1 MAAER
6 EGESTEL
13 VYQLDERPGVRE
25 AFFAA
30 LQHLLAIFVAIV
42 TPALIISRAISL
54 DLETTSYMVSLSL
67 IVSAIATFIQC
78 RRPLGLGC
86 GLLCVQGT
94 SFSFIAPI
102 ISAGLTGGLP
112 LIFGCCLAAAPM
124 EIVVS
129 LLFKH
134 LKRIFTPIVSGVV
147 VTLIGLSLIKVGI
160 TACGGGFSAMD
171 NGTFGSFQSLGVA
184 ATVLVTILLLNKN
197 RNKYIRMSSIFIGIV
212 IGYILALAL
221 GMIPLDTL
229 RETDWWNFH
238 VPVPFKYGLDF
249 DVSHIIS
256 LAIIFLITSIEAA
269 GDVTANTL
277 ISGGKIQ
284 GAEFDKRIE
293 RGVMADGV
301 SSMLA
306 ATLNSFPNSIFAQNN
321 GIIQLTGVASRYVGY
336 YIAGMLLLLGLFP
349 GVSIAFSVM
358 PEAVLGGAALL
369 MFGSV
374 AASGIK
380 IIASQQID
388 RRAALVISAGLS
400 VGLGVELVPEILD
413 QMPAMIR
420 STFASG
426 ITTGSIVAIITNIIV
441 NIGNNK

>member
-1 MAAER
+1 MATNSEKD
-6 EGESTEL
+6 STEL
-13 VYQLDERPGVRE
+13 VYQLDERPAPRE
-25 AFFAA
+25 AIFAA

-42 TPALIISRAISL
+42 TPALIVSRAISL

-78 RRPLGLGC
+78 RRPMGLGS

-112 LIFGCCLAAAPM
+112 LIFGCCLAAAPV
-124 EIVVS
+124 EIIVS

-160 TACGGGFSAMD
+160 TACGGGFTAMES
-171 NGTFGSFQSLGVA
+171 GTFGSFQSLGVA
-184 ATVLVTILLLNKN
+184 ASVLVTILLLNKSK
-197 RNKYIRMSSIFIGIV
+197 NKYIRMSSIFIGIV
-212 IGYILALAL
+212 IGYALALIL
-221 GMIPLDTL
+221 GMIPMDIL
-229 RETDWWNFH
+229 RETNWWNFNI
-238 VPVPFKYGLDF
+238 PVPFKYGLDF
-249 DVSHIIS
+249 DVSHIIAI
-256 LAIIFLITSIEAA
+256 AIIYLITSIEAA
-269 GDVTANTL
+269 GDITANTL
-277 ISGGKIQ
+277 ISGGKIE
-284 GAEFDKRIE
+284 GKEFDKRIE
-293 RGVMADGV
+293 RGVMADGA
-301 SSMLA
+301 SSMLSA
-306 ATLNSFPNSIFAQNN
+306 MLNSFPNSIFAQNN

-380 IIASQQID
+380 IIASQPID

-413 QMPAMIR
+413 QMPAMVK

-426 ITTGSIVAIITNIIV
+426 ITTGSITAIITNIIV
-441 NIGNNK
+441 NFRK